1 MNSEMEEEN
10 AFVIVGFGLPTR
22 SCLVC
27 FHMMTFS
34 WQKGVGKNTSRWS
47 YVTKSVTPKLV
58 KKSLLEGSIQFLIT
72 NYKELYGAHRDTY
85 SASPVSSHDFHPLT
99 SPKSESYWLMH
110 AWCWIWAPFQTA
122 VGRSLIGQPTCYKC
136 RQRTL
141 PLSLTVLV
149 FWEMGRRCLFMSC
162 TGLCLGTGSTSASFH
177 KGGRTSRSI
186 NFWRYQ

>member
-47 YVTKSVTPKLV
+47 YVTKSATPKLV

-85 SASPVSSHDFHPLT
+85 SASPVCLLMISIRWLRPRVSHTDWCMRGTGFGQGSKLLWVNLWEDSRLDISVDNVFFRYLT
-99 SPKSESYWLMH
+99 GLVSGRWVEGVCLCP
-110 AWCWIWAPFQTA
+110 AQVFAWAPAQHLLLSIR
-122 VGRSLIGQPTCYKC
+122 VGE
-136 RQRTL
+136 
-141 PLSLTVLV
+141 LV
-149 FWEMGRRCLFMSC
+149 D
-162 TGLCLGTGSTSASFH
+162 
-177 KGGRTSRSI
+177 
-186 NFWRYQ
+186 Q